1 MNKHYKQNKNTSTHI
16 DIWRNRNQMS
26 NNSHNSFCE
35 FANLY
40 KNVAF
45 RFLIKV
51 DTV

>member
-1 MNKHYKQNKNTSTHI
+1 MN
-16 DIWRNRNQMS
+16 S

-45 RFLIKV
+45 LFLIKV
-51 DTV
+51 DMV